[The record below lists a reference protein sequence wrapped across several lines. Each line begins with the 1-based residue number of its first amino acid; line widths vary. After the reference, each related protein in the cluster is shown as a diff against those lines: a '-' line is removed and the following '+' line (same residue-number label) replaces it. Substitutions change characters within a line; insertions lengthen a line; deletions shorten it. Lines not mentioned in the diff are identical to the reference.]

1 MRKEIQPDRESKEKR
16 PRPSIKKGDLTRI
29 GIMNRIFWLQLT
41 IFFKNKIILE
51 FRREAAG
58 RVAKIFND
66 LFVEDTEI
74 ALMQTRV

>member
-1 MRKEIQPDRESKEKR
+1 
-16 PRPSIKKGDLTRI
+16 
-29 GIMNRIFWLQLT
+29 MNRIFWLQLT